1 MSSRRPR
8 NTSACYYCG
17 EPATSA
23 DHVIPR
29 KALQMLR
36 TLGDDTVTQEIIGNR
51 ILLVAS
57 CRECNSALGATID
70 DSLLSRRRRAKR
82 YIARKYSQYLEM
94 PHWSEEEIAEKGY
107 SLRLLIIRGKDERA
121 RAINRLRYSG
131 GVGRTYS
138 FPNAYSAAT
147 NFTNSTQIRNIAPI
161 IADSKPTES
170 DILLRQA
177 NAALY
182 RAKQQLIRT
191 ILLSRKYSG

>member
-8 NTSACYYCG
+8 NGSACYYCG
-17 EPATSA
+17 EPATTA

-36 TLGDDTVTQEIIGNR
+36 TLDDDAVTEEILGNR
-51 ILLVAS
+51 TLLVAS
-57 CRECNSALGATID
+57 CKECNSALGATLD

-82 YIARKYSQYLEM
+82 HIARKYSQYLEM
-94 PHWSEEEIAEKGY
+94 PHWSDNEINEKGY

-138 FPNAYSAAT
+138 FPSAYSAAT
-147 NFTNSTQIRNIAPI
+147 SFTSSTRTRNIAPI

-170 DILLRQA
+170 DILLRRA

-191 ILLSRKYSG
+191 ILLDRGK